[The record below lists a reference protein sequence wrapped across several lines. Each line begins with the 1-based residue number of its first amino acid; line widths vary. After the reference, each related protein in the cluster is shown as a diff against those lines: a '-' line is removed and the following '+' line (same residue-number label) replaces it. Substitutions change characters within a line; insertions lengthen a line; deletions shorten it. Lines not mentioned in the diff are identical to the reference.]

1 MSLLIKNAHLIS
13 PDVDEKNCAI
23 LLEGKKIAK
32 VFKAGEALPKADE
45 TFNAAGKMV
54 MPGFIDV
61 HIHGGMGYESTS
73 GDRKSV
79 V

>member
-1 MSLLIKNAHLIS
+1 MSLLITNAHLIS

-32 VFKAGEALPKADE
+32 VFKAGEALPKAKE
-45 TFNAAGKMV
+45 TFDAAGKMV

-61 HIHGGMGYESTS
+61 HIHGGMGYETTS
-73 GDRKSV
+73 GKP
-79 V
+79 